1 VARRGPQIPLGLP
14 PRFGWG
20 GARPGSGQRPR
31 GERAGISHERKID
44 VDERSP
50 VHVTLRTHEHVWN
63 LRSHRCHAVLAAA
76 LRGVLG
82 RPGFRVVH
90 FSIQGN
96 HLHLVVEA
104 DDAKALATGMR
115 ALSGRIAVGLNK
127 LMGRRGPV
135 FSDRYHAH
143 VLRAPAEVRNAIAY
157 VLGNFASHASRRGEP
172 VDPSRADP
180 YSSAAARGP
189 DGEAP
194 PVIAPE
200 TWLLRGGG
208 RFVRE
213 PEAEYAAA

>member
-1 VARRGPQIPLGLP
+1 
-14 PRFGWG
+14 
-20 GARPGSGQRPR
+20 
-31 GERAGISHERKID
+31 
-44 VDERSP
+44 
-50 VHVTLRTHEHVWN
+50 VTLRTREHVWN

-104 DDAKALATGMR
+104 GDAGTLAKGMR
-115 ALSGRIAVGLNK
+115 ALSSRIALGLNK

-143 VLRAPAEVRNAIAY
+143 VLRAPTEVRNAIAY
-157 VLGNFASHASRRGEP
+157 VLGNFASHASRRGES
-172 VDPSRADP
+172 VGGSFVDP

-194 PVIAPE
+194 PVAAPE

-213 PEAEYAAA
+213 PEAEYAAAA